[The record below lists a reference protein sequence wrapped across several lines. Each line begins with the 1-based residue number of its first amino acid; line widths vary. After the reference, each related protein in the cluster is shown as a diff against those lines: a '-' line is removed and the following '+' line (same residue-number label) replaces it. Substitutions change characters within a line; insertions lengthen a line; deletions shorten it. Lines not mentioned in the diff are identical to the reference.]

1 MKNNRYVKTKHIIEL
16 AVKNSIYIKKQSK
29 VNKKWCRFLK
39 NNGLFD
45 EYMIYLASFHA
56 VGVEPCTYK
65 QLSNVCY
72 NLSNG
77 SSDYIVYGDR
87 IIIVDWIEQF
97 KSFAWDSIKWY
108 DLKNIGL
115 YLINRGYL

>member
-1 MKNNRYVKTKHIIEL
+1 
-16 AVKNSIYIKKQSK
+16 
-29 VNKKWCRFLK
+29 
-39 NNGLFD
+39 
-45 EYMIYLASFHA
+45 MIYLASFHA

-77 SSDYIVYGDR
+77 SSDYIVYGER
-87 IIIVDWIEQF
+87 TIFVDWIEQF

-115 YLINRGYL
+115 YHKIKKWKGFSTCLLGMGTGEEC

>member
-1 MKNNRYVKTKHIIEL
+1 MKNNRYVKAKYIIEL
-16 AVKNSIYIKKQSK
+16 AMKNSKYIKKQSK

-56 VGVEPCTYK
+56 VGVEPHTYK
-65 QLSNVCY
+65 QLSNICY

-77 SSDYIVYGDR
+77 TSDYIVYGER
-87 IIIVDWIEQF
+87 TIIVDWIEQF